1 MKDCVGSVGMVD
13 LTKGSVGVKETP
25 THLIPLFLGGR
36 GLNVY
41 YLNRLLPRN
50 VDPLASDNV
59 LIIGNGLLTGTPI
72 PNACRFNVTAKSPES
87 GILGDA
93 NCGGFFGPKMRFAGF
108 DRLVIT
114 GKSPTPCYIMLEG
127 GRAEIREARDFWGL
141 NVPETIALF
150 KERLGSDVEVACIG
164 PAGENLVRFAAVMT
178 GPKNAAARC
187 GMGAVFGSK
196 GLKAVVARGKGP
208 LDVHDRDGLAEKRRE
223 LTEYLKASKIVHALG
238 TIGTPLLYDP
248 ANRIGTVRTLNSQR
262 NLFEE
267 SLRSSEFQKLSLKMV
282 SCWGCIVHCRHRNV
296 FGGEGPDYSTL
307 GLLGANLG
315 IADPRQVVMLNN
327 QVNELGLDASSTGTI
342 LSWAIELCEKGLIG
356 HGLTGRRLRFGDFQL
371 VSELINDVAYRRG
384 FGEVIAESTRAV
396 EVFGEE
402 SRDFLIAIKGLPQ
415 SDPHDVRYV
424 KSFALGIAV
433 ASRGAD
439 HLRNRPTLDF
449 MDMPEQVMEKVYG
462 RPIDPDPGS
471 YQTKEAV
478 VHFSDNIFAAVDS
491 LGICKFVCHGF
502 NSPHLL
508 GYRHFAEVVALA
520 TGIDMSPAQIEAAGK
535 RIIDLERVFN
545 MKEGMTR
552 LDDTL
557 PKRYFDE
564 PMPLGLCKGHYVDRR
579 EFANLLTRYYRL
591 KGWDEEGRP
600 SRSVIDALESLT

>member
-1 MKDCVGSVGMVD
+1 MKDCVGKVAMID
-13 LTKGSVGVKETP
+13 LTRGRVTVEETP
-25 THLIPLFLGGR
+25 ARLITLFLGGR

-41 YLNRLLPRN
+41 YLNRLLPPDT
-50 VDPLASDNV
+50 DPLSPDNV
-59 LIIGNGLLTGTPI
+59 LVVGNGLLTGAPV
-72 PNACRFNVTAKSPES
+72 PNACRFSVTAKSPES

-114 GKSPTPCYIMLEG
+114 GKSPTPCYIMLED
-127 GRAEIREARDFWGL
+127 GRAEIREAADFWGL
-141 NVPETIALF
+141 NVAETIGLF

-164 PAGENLVRFAAVMT
+164 PAGENLVRFAAVMA

-208 LDVHDRDGLAEKRRE
+208 LDVHDRDGLAEKRRG
-223 LTEYLKASKIVHALG
+223 LTDYLRSSKIVQALG
-238 TIGTPLLYDP
+238 TVGTPLLYDP
-248 ANRIGTVRTLNSQR
+248 ANRIGTVRTLNAQR

-342 LSWAIELCEKGLIG
+342 LSWAIELYEKGMIG
-356 HGLTGRRLRFGDFQL
+356 HGLTRRNLRFGDFQL
-371 VSELINDVAYRRG
+371 VRDLIDDVAYRRG
-384 FGEVIAESTRAV
+384 FGEILGESTKAV

-449 MDMPEQVMEKVYG
+449 MEMPPEIMEKVYG
-462 RPIDPDPGS
+462 QPIDLDPGS
-471 YQTKEAV
+471 YETKEVV
-478 VHFSDNIFAAVDS
+478 VHFSDNIFAAVDA

-508 GYRHFAEVVALA
+508 GYPHFAELVTLA
-520 TGIDMSPAQIEAAGK
+520 TGIEMSPAQIEEVGK
-535 RIIDLERVFN
+535 RIIDLERIFN
-545 MKEGMTR
+545 IKQGVTR
-552 LDDTL
+552 RSDTL
-557 PKRYFDE
+557 PKRYFDD
-564 PMPLGLCKGHYVDRR
+564 PMPLGLCKGHRIDRG
-579 EFANLLTRYYRL
+579 EFSSLLTRYYRL
-591 KGWDEEGRP
+591 KGWDEDGTP
-600 SRSVIDALESLT
+600 SRSVREELEALS